1 MTLGVA
7 RFSKPARRAVSG
19 YLPYVLKCQWTDRE
33 LNPDFRHAR
42 AVSSRWTIS
51 PFVFQ
56 WTAWESN
63 PGTDR
68 RLVHR
73 PCKGQS
79 PPTAC
84 RPVCCSERSVRESN
98 PVSVLTTDVCS
109 RNTYRP
115 FLSSDPGWNRTTGTH
130 AQRGSLL
137 HVTQASS
144 PLDHGIVSVTRVG
157 VEPTKSPRPQRD
169 RFACLRTWS
178 RVAGPGVAPG
188 SQSL

>member
-1 MTLGVA
+1 MMSVSPSSQKRKAWDLNPHDPKVA

-19 YLPYVLKCQWTDRE
+19 YLPYVFKCQWTDRE

-63 PGTDR
+63 PS
-68 RLVHR
+68 HR

-84 RPVCCSERSVRESN
+84 RPVCCFERSVRESN
-98 PVSVLTTDVCS
+98 PVSVLTTDVCC

-115 FLSSDPGWNRTTGTH
+115 FLSSDPGWNRTST
-130 AQRGSLL
+130 LL

-144 PLDHGIVSVTRVG
+144 PLDHGIVVS
-157 VEPTKSPRPQRD
+157 D
-169 RFACLRTWS
+169 RGRNRTCKIATLS
-178 RVAGPGVAPG
+178 T
-188 SQSL
+188 